1 LTLISTSIAEF
12 KKLLAQPEGEH
23 LEFKAARD
31 SFSREKLLQYVIA
44 LANECSGRLILGVED
59 SSRNIL
65 GTKAFLDTAEV
76 IHQTLQK
83 VHLRIEIEE
92 LVTDEKRVL
101 IVHIPSRPIGRALEY
116 NGQYL
121 MRSGESLVPMT
132 PEQLQR
138 IFDESAPDY
147 SAETCDAAILGDLN
161 PDAIEEFR
169 ARWIKHSENNRLSE
183 IPPQQLLE
191 DASLM
196 VDGKIT
202 HAALV
207 LFGTETALQIHLPQA
222 EIIFEYKSSERAG
235 PAQQRVNIRE
245 GFFSCYDRLW
255 ELINLR
261 NDNQHYSEGLFVYD
275 IPTFDERTIREALLN
290 AISHRDYRL
299 GGSIFIRQF
308 PQKVEIVS
316 PGGLPEGITLEN
328 IIDRQ
333 NPRNRPIAEAFEKC
347 NLVERSGQGMNLIYE
362 RLIEQS
368 KPLPDFSNTDDY
380 QVSLTISGQIKDPLF
395 IRFLE
400 KLASENPEFQ
410 LGTHDL
416 ILLDQIHASQ
426 PISPDDKPRL
436 KELSALGAIECTG
449 HGRGTRYLLSRT
461 FFELAGESGVHTRR
475 QGLSRAANKE
485 LLLKHIKQSPKGAT
499 MSEFRQVLPALSD
512 DQIKGLIRELKKDQ
526 KIYLRGE
533 KRASRWFTTGYTLLG

>member
-1 LTLISTSIAEF
+1 M
-12 KKLLAQPEGEH
+12 
-23 LEFKAARD
+23 
-31 SFSREKLLQYVIA
+31 
-44 LANECSGRLILGVED
+44 GVED
-59 SSRNIL
+59 ASREVA
-65 GTKAFLDTAEV
+65 GTAAFLDLAE
-76 IHQTLQK
+76 ITHQTLQK
-83 VHLRIEIEE
+83 VHLRIEFEE
-92 LVTDEKRVL
+92 LFVDEKRIL

-138 IFDESAPDY
+138 IFDEAAPDY
-147 SAETCDAAILGDLN
+147 SAETCCDAVFSDLN
-161 PDAIEEFR
+161 PKAIEEFR
-169 ARWIKHSENNRLSE
+169 ARWTKNSEDSRRDETSPE
-183 IPPQQLLE
+183 QLLE
-191 DASLM
+191 DAGLLA
-196 VDGKIT
+196 DGKIT
-202 HAALV
+202 YAALI
-207 LFGTETALQIHLPQA
+207 LFGTEKALQTHLAQA

-255 ELINLR
+255 KLINLR
-261 NDNQHYSEGLFVYD
+261 NDNQHYSEGLFIYD

-308 PQKVEIVS
+308 PKIIEIVS

-400 KLASENPEFQ
+400 KIASENPEFQ

-436 KELSALGAIECTG
+436 KELAALGAIECTG

-475 QGLSRAANKE
+475 QGLSRSANKE

-499 MSEFRQVLPALSD
+499 MSEFRQVLPVLSD
-512 DQIKGLIRELKKDQ
+512 DQIKGLIRNLKDN
-526 KIYLRGE
+526 GE
-533 KRASRWFTTGYTLLG
+533 IHRKGKTNVSRWLSTG

>member
-1 LTLISTSIAEF
+1 MTLIPTAIAKF
-12 KKLLAQPEGEH
+12 KRWLTRPEGEH
-23 LEFKAARD
+23 LEFKSARD
-31 SFSREKLLQYVIA
+31 SFSREKLLQYTIA
-44 LANECSGRLILGVED
+44 LANEGGGRLVLGVED
-59 SSRNIL
+59 ASREVI
-65 GTKAFLDTAEV
+65 GTSAFLNLAE
-76 IHQTLQK
+76 ITHQTLQK
-83 VHLRIEIEE
+83 IHLRIEFEE
-92 LVTDEKRVL
+92 LFVDEQRVL

-132 PEQLQR
+132 PEQLRR
-138 IFDESAPDY
+138 IFAESAPDY
-147 SAETCDAAILGDLN
+147 SAETCKKAALADLN

-169 ARWIKHSENNRLSE
+169 QRWTQHSKNTRLNEVSPE
-183 IPPQQLLE
+183 QLLE
-191 DASLM
+191 DAGL
-196 VDGKIT
+196 VIDGGIT
-202 HAALV
+202 FAALV
-207 LFGTETALQIHLPQA
+207 LFGTEKALQTHLPQA
-222 EIIFEYKSSERAG
+222 EIVFEYKSSERAG

-299 GGSIFIRQF
+299 GGSVFIRQF
-308 PQKVEIVS
+308 PQKIEVVS
-316 PGGLPEGITLEN
+316 PGGLPDGITLEN

-380 QVSLTISGQIKDPLF
+380 QVSLTIHGQVKDPLF
-395 IRFLE
+395 IHFLE
-400 KLASENPEFQ
+400 KIGAKNATFQ

-416 ILLDQIHASQ
+416 ILLDRIHSSQ
-426 PISPDDKPRL
+426 PIASEDKPHL
-436 KELSALGAIECTG
+436 KELIELGAVEHTG

-499 MSEFRQVLPALSD
+499 MAEFRQVLPNLSY
-512 DQIKGLIRELKKDQ
+512 DQIKGLIRNLKDDG
-526 KIYLRGE
+526 KIHRKG
-533 KRASRWFTTGYTLLG
+533 KTNASCWLSTD